1 MAIVAILVYTPMPPG
16 INKVS
21 ELADDPRPASSF
33 SDTFFALAN
42 QSMDPSLQKIA
53 ETYIVHYDMEESI
66 KNASESVGVMCE
78 ATTFLQYTIRSSELS
93 GISGYLTSSGLAL
106 QTNMEYPT

>member
-1 MAIVAILVYTPMPPG
+1 MAMAIVAILVYTPMPPG

-42 QSMDPSLQKIA
+42 QSMDPNLQKIA
-53 ETYIVHYDMEESI
+53 ETYIVHYDMEEAIRNTSQN
-66 KNASESVGVMCE
+66 KVVMCE
-78 ATTFLQYTIRSSELS
+78 ATTFLQYIIRLSERS
-93 GISGYLTSSGLAL
+93 
-106 QTNMEYPT
+106 QV